1 MICLFA
7 INSDINQLI
16 TQVNYF
22 KSKKYIMAHFFQP
35 KKFFVYCKWII
46 LHFPQFLKKFCSFS
60 LKISLNF
67 LQKYP
72 YQSPSKLTSNFP
84 KKNIPQNYISVSF
97 KNFPQKY
104 PLIFCKNLPQF
115 PWNITHKNIP
125 QPSLE
130 ISLKKCPWIFSKI
143 SI

>member
-1 MICLFA
+1 MIQNIVKEKCLFMICLFA

-72 YQSPSKLTSNFP
+72 YQSPSKLTYNFP
-84 KKNIPQNYISVSF
+84 KEIYLKIIHQFPLKIPSKISLNLLQKSPSISLNYY
-97 KNFPQKY
+97 PQKY
-104 PLIFCKNLPQF
+104 PSTFETF
-115 PWNITHKNIP
+115 T
-125 QPSLE
+125 
-130 ISLKKCPWIFSKI
+130 
-143 SI
+143 